1 VPCAKAAV
9 TYPKRFVRP
18 QLLLIVVVFR
28 GGKRLWGSVRQ
39 APHWSIQLG
48 SHEPSKDKG
57 QSQNRKKKKQKQV
70 PESNQVW
77 FFSVAFL
84 KMRESTVA
92 RTPSALSVV

>member
-1 VPCAKAAV
+1 VPSAKAAV
-9 TYPKRFVRP
+9 TYPKHFVRP

-48 SHEPSKDKG
+48 SHEPSKDKV
-57 QSQNRKKKKQKQV
+57 QSQNRKKKQKKV

-77 FFSVAFL
+77 FLSMAFL